1 MKKFVLAAVAV
12 ALSSGSA
19 YAATAN
25 GSATAEVV
33 APITLT
39 HTAAATINFGM
50 IDPGAGGSV
59 TVTAGNVRTASG
71 VTLLAAGPASSAD
84 AFTVGGGANR
94 GYTIGTAA
102 GTVTNAGGVT
112 MNFTTTPSALT
123 STLSVGGTD
132 SFTVGGTLTVV
143 AGQAT
148 GSYTGSYVA
157 TVLYQ

>member
-1 MKKFVLAAVAV
+1 MKKFVIAAVAV

-39 HTAAATINFGM
+39 HTPAATINFGM
-50 IDPGAGGSV
+50 FAAGTGGSV
-59 TVTAGNVRTASG
+59 TVTTAGVGSAGGG
-71 VTLLAAGPASSAD
+71 VTLVAGSINSAD
-84 AFTVGGGANR
+84 AFTVSGSALR
-94 GYTIGTAA
+94 GYTIATAA
-102 GTVTNAGGVT
+102 GTVNSGVNS
-112 MNFTTTPSALT
+112 MNFTTTPSAATGILT
-123 STLSVGGTD
+123 AVTGTGG
-132 SFTVGGTLTVV
+132 FTVGGTLTVPS
-143 AGQAT
+143 GQAT